1 MIKVKIMYINTLN
14 AYLKNRFGRKIYKLT
29 LDGGMT
35 CPNRDGKVGFG
46 GCIFCGGNGSGSFCP
61 SVDLSITAQIEEGK
75 KLLKNKIKEG
85 GYIAYF
91 QSHTNTYAAV
101 PYLRKIFYEA
111 VNHPDIV
118 GISIGTRP
126 DCLEDEVLKLLE
138 ELAKIKPL
146 WVELGLQ
153 TIHENTAN
161 LINRCYPLKVYDEVV
176 KNLKSIGAEVVTH
189 VILGLPGESKEQ
201 MLETVAYSSKVSDG
215 IKLQLLH
222 VLKDT
227 KLYEMYQKEPFKIF
241 SMEEYTELLCRC
253 IEIIPKKVVIHRM
266 TGDGDKRLL
275 VEPMWSGNKKVVLN
289 YINKVFLEK
298 DIVQGCKAE
307 ENNM

>member
-1 MIKVKIMYINTLN
+1 MYINTLN

-61 SVDLSITAQIEEGK
+61 SVDLSITDQIEEGK

-126 DCLEDEVLKLLE
+126 DCLENEVLKLLE

-153 TIHENTAN
+153 TINENTAK
-161 LINRCYPLKVYDEVV
+161 LINRCYPLKVYDEAV

-189 VILGLPGESKEQ
+189 VILGLPGESEEQ

-222 VLKDT
+222 VLKDA

-253 IEIIPKKVVIHRM
+253 IEIIPKNVVIHRM

>member
-1 MIKVKIMYINTLN
+1 MYINTLN

-126 DCLEDEVLKLLE
+126 DCLEDEVLTLLE

-153 TIHENTAN
+153 TINENTAI
-161 LINRCYPLKVYDEVV
+161 LINRCYPLKVYDRAV

-189 VILGLPGESKEQ
+189 VILGLPGESEEQ

-222 VLKDT
+222 VLRDT

-253 IEIIPKKVVIHRM
+253 IEIIPKNVVIHRM

-275 VEPMWSGNKKVVLN
+275 IEPMWSGNKKVVLN
-289 YINKVFLEK
+289 YINKAFSEK

>member
-1 MIKVKIMYINTLN
+1 MYINTLN

-29 LDGGMT
+29 IDGGMT

-61 SVDLSITAQIEEGK
+61 SVDLSITDQIEEGK

-126 DCLEDEVLKLLE
+126 DCLEDEVLTLLE

-153 TIHENTAN
+153 TINENTAI
-161 LINRCYPLKVYDEVV
+161 LINRCYPLKVYDQAV

-189 VILGLPGESKEQ
+189 VILGLPGESEEQ

-222 VLKDT
+222 VLRDT

-253 IEIIPKKVVIHRM
+253 IEIIPKNVVIHRM

-275 VEPMWSGNKKVVLN
+275 IEPMWSGNKKVVLN
-289 YINKVFLEK
+289 YINKAFSEK

>member
-1 MIKVKIMYINTLN
+1 MYINTLN

-61 SVDLSITAQIEEGK
+61 SVDLSITDQIEEGK

-253 IEIIPKKVVIHRM
+253 IEIIPKNVVIHRM

-289 YINKVFLEK
+289 YINKVFSEK

>member
-1 MIKVKIMYINTLN
+1 MYINTLN

-35 CPNRDGKVGFG
+35 CPNRDGKAGFG

-61 SVDLSITAQIEEGK
+61 SVDLSITDQIEQGK

-126 DCLEDEVLKLLE
+126 DCLEKDVLKLLE

-153 TIHENTAN
+153 TIHESTAK
-161 LINRCYPLKVYDEVV
+161 LINRCYPLKVYDEAV
-176 KNLKSIGAEVVTH
+176 KNLKSIGAEAVTH
-189 VILGLPGESKEQ
+189 VILGLPGETEEQ

-222 VLKDT
+222 VLRDT

-253 IEIIPKKVVIHRM
+253 IEIIPKNVVIHRM

-275 VEPMWSGNKKVVLN
+275 IEPMWSGNKKVVLN
-289 YINKVFLEK
+289 YINKVFSEK

>member
-1 MIKVKIMYINTLN
+1 MYINTLN

-126 DCLEDEVLKLLE
+126 DCLENEVLKLLE

-153 TIHENTAN
+153 TINENTAK
-161 LINRCYPLKVYDEVV
+161 LINRCYPLKVYDEAV

-189 VILGLPGESKEQ
+189 VILGLPGESEEQ

-227 KLYEMYQKEPFKIF
+227 KLYEMYQKEPFRIF

-253 IEIIPKKVVIHRM
+253 IEIIPKNVVIHRM

>member
-1 MIKVKIMYINTLN
+1 MYINTLN
-14 AYLKNRFGRKIYKLT
+14 AYLKNRFSRKIYKLT

-126 DCLEDEVLKLLE
+126 DCLEDDVLKLLE

-153 TIHENTAN
+153 TINENTAK
-161 LINRCYPLKVYDEVV
+161 LINRCYPLKVYDQAV

-189 VILGLPGESKEQ
+189 VILGLPGESEEQ

-222 VLKDT
+222 VLRDT

-253 IEIIPKKVVIHRM
+253 IEIIPKNVVIHRM

-275 VEPMWSGNKKVVLN
+275 IEPMWSGNKKVVLN
-289 YINKVFLEK
+289 YINKAFSEK

>member
-1 MIKVKIMYINTLN
+1 MYINTLN

-126 DCLEDEVLKLLE
+126 DCLENEVLKLLE

-153 TIHENTAN
+153 TINKNTAK
-161 LINRCYPLKVYDEVV
+161 LINRRYPLKVYDEAV

-189 VILGLPGESKEQ
+189 VILGLPGESEEQ

-253 IEIIPKKVVIHRM
+253 IEIIPKNVVIHRM

>member
-1 MIKVKIMYINTLN
+1 MYINTLN

-29 LDGGMT
+29 IDGGMT

-126 DCLEDEVLKLLE
+126 DCLEDDVLKLLE

-153 TIHENTAN
+153 TINENTAK
-161 LINRCYPLKVYDEVV
+161 LINRCYPLKVYDQAV

-189 VILGLPGESKEQ
+189 VILGLPGETEEQ

-253 IEIIPKKVVIHRM
+253 IEIIPKNVVIHRM

-275 VEPMWSGNKKVVLN
+275 IEPMWSGNKKVVLN
-289 YINKVFLEK
+289 YINKAFSEK

>member
-1 MIKVKIMYINTLN
+1 MYINTLN

-61 SVDLSITAQIEEGK
+61 SVDLSITDQIEEGK

-126 DCLEDEVLKLLE
+126 DCLEDEVLTLLE

-153 TIHENTAN
+153 TINENTAK
-161 LINRCYPLKVYDEVV
+161 LINRCYPLKVYDQAV

-189 VILGLPGESKEQ
+189 VILGLPGETEEQ

-253 IEIIPKKVVIHRM
+253 IEIIPKNVVIHRM

-275 VEPMWSGNKKVVLN
+275 IEPMWSGNKKVVLN
-289 YINKVFLEK
+289 YINKAFSEK

>member
-1 MIKVKIMYINTLN
+1 MYINTLN

-126 DCLEDEVLKLLE
+126 DCLENEVLKLLE

-153 TIHENTAN
+153 TIHENTAK
-161 LINRCYPLKVYDEVV
+161 LINRRYPLKVYDEAV

-189 VILGLPGESKEQ
+189 VILGLPGESEEQ

-253 IEIIPKKVVIHRM
+253 IEIIPKNVVIHRM

-275 VEPMWSGNKKVVLN
+275 IEPMWSGNKKVVLN

-298 DIVQGCKAE
+298 DIVQGCKVE

>member
-1 MIKVKIMYINTLN
+1 MYINTLN

-61 SVDLSITAQIEEGK
+61 SVDLSITDQIEEGK

-253 IEIIPKKVVIHRM
+253 IEIIPKNVVIHRM

-275 VEPMWSGNKKVVLN
+275 AEPMWSGNKKVVLN

>member
-1 MIKVKIMYINTLN
+1 MYINTLN

-126 DCLEDEVLKLLE
+126 DCLENEVLKLLE

-153 TIHENTAN
+153 TINENTAK
-161 LINRCYPLKVYDEVV
+161 LINRCYPLKVYDEAV

-189 VILGLPGESKEQ
+189 VILGLPGESEEQ

-253 IEIIPKKVVIHRM
+253 IEIIPKNVVIHRM

-275 VEPMWSGNKKVVLN
+275 MEPMWSGNKKVVLN

-298 DIVQGCKAE
+298 DIVHGCKVE

>member
-1 MIKVKIMYINTLN
+1 MYINTLN

-126 DCLEDEVLKLLE
+126 DCLEDDVLKLLE

-153 TIHENTAN
+153 TINENTAN
-161 LINRCYPLKVYDEVV
+161 LINRCYPLKVYDQAV

-189 VILGLPGESKEQ
+189 VILGLPGETEEQ

-253 IEIIPKKVVIHRM
+253 IEIIPKNVVIHRM

-289 YINKVFLEK
+289 YINKVFSEK
-298 DIVQGCKAE
+298 DIVQGSKAE

>member
-1 MIKVKIMYINTLN
+1 MYINTLN

-29 LDGGMT
+29 IDGGMT

-91 QSHTNTYAAV
+91 QSHTNTYATV

-126 DCLEDEVLKLLE
+126 DCLEDDVLKLLE

-153 TIHENTAN
+153 TINENTAK
-161 LINRCYPLKVYDEVV
+161 LINRCYPLKVYDQAV

-189 VILGLPGESKEQ
+189 VILGLPGESEEQ

-222 VLKDT
+222 VLRDT

-253 IEIIPKKVVIHRM
+253 IEIIPKNVVIHRM

-275 VEPMWSGNKKVVLN
+275 IEPMWSGNKKVVLN
-289 YINKVFLEK
+289 YINKAFSEK

>member
-1 MIKVKIMYINTLN
+1 MYINTLN

-153 TIHENTAN
+153 TINENTAN

-253 IEIIPKKVVIHRM
+253 IEIIPKNVVIHRM

>member
-1 MIKVKIMYINTLN
+1 MYINTLN

-101 PYLRKIFYEA
+101 PYLSKIFYEA

-126 DCLEDEVLKLLE
+126 DCLENEVLKLLE

-153 TIHENTAN
+153 TINENTAK
-161 LINRCYPLKVYDEVV
+161 LINRCYPLKVYDEAV

-307 ENNM
+307 ENNKIGRAHV

>member
-1 MIKVKIMYINTLN
+1 MYINTLN

-61 SVDLSITAQIEEGK
+61 SVDLSITDQIEEGK

-161 LINRCYPLKVYDEVV
+161 LINRCYPLKVYDEAV

-253 IEIIPKKVVIHRM
+253 IEIIPKNVVIHRM

>member
-1 MIKVKIMYINTLN
+1 MYINTLN

-126 DCLEDEVLKLLE
+126 DCLEDEVLTLLE

-153 TIHENTAN
+153 TINENTAI
-161 LINRCYPLKVYDEVV
+161 LINRCYPLKVYDQAV

-189 VILGLPGESKEQ
+189 VILGLPGESEEQ

-222 VLKDT
+222 VLRDT

-253 IEIIPKKVVIHRM
+253 IEIIPKNVVIHRM

-275 VEPMWSGNKKVVLN
+275 IEPMWSGNKKVVLN
-289 YINKVFLEK
+289 YINKAFSEK

>member
-1 MIKVKIMYINTLN
+1 MYINTLN

-101 PYLRKIFYEA
+101 PYLSKIFYEA

-126 DCLEDEVLKLLE
+126 DCLENEVLKLLE

-153 TIHENTAN
+153 TINENTAK
-161 LINRCYPLKVYDEVV
+161 LINRCYPLKVYDEAV

>member
-1 MIKVKIMYINTLN
+1 MYINTLN

-35 CPNRDGKVGFG
+35 CPNRDGKVGYG

-61 SVDLSITAQIEEGK
+61 SADLSITNQIEEGK

-101 PYLRKIFYEA
+101 PYLRKLFYEA
-111 VNHPDIV
+111 LNHPDIV
-118 GISIGTRP
+118 GLSIGTRP
-126 DCLEDEVLKLLE
+126 DCLEPDVLGLLE
-138 ELAKIKPL
+138 ELAAVKPL

-153 TIHENTAN
+153 TIHEDTAR
-161 LINRCYPLKVYDEVV
+161 LINRCYPLETYDRAAAD
-176 KNLKSIGAEVVTH
+176 LKRTGAEIVTH
-189 VILGLPGESKEQ
+189 VILGLPGESEEQ
-201 MLETVAYSSKVSDG
+201 MLETVRYSAGVSDG

-222 VLKDT
+222 ILRDT
-227 KLYEMYQKEPFKIF
+227 KLYDMYREKPFRIF
-241 SMEEYTELLCRC
+241 SLEEYADLLCRC
-253 IEIIPKKVVIHRM
+253 IEVIPKEVVIHRM

-275 VEPMWSGNKKVVLN
+275 VEPLWSGNKKAVLN
-289 YINKVFLEK
+289 YINRLFSERNVF
-298 DIVQGCKAE
+298 QGSKSLTY
-307 ENNM
+307 

>member
-1 MIKVKIMYINTLN
+1 MYINTLN

-29 LDGGMT
+29 IDGGMT

-126 DCLEDEVLKLLE
+126 DCLEDDVLKLLE

-153 TIHENTAN
+153 TINENTAN
-161 LINRCYPLKVYDEVV
+161 LINRCYPLKVYDQAV

-189 VILGLPGESKEQ
+189 VILGLPGESEEQ

-253 IEIIPKKVVIHRM
+253 IEIIPKNVVIHRM

-275 VEPMWSGNKKVVLN
+275 IEPMWSGNKKVVLN
-289 YINKVFLEK
+289 YINKAFSEK

>member
-1 MIKVKIMYINTLN
+1 MYINTLN

-126 DCLEDEVLKLLE
+126 DCLENEVLKLLE

-253 IEIIPKKVVIHRM
+253 IEIIPKNVVIHRM

>member
-1 MIKVKIMYINTLN
+1 MYINTLN

-29 LDGGMT
+29 IDGGMT

-61 SVDLSITAQIEEGK
+61 SVDLSITDQIEEGK

-126 DCLEDEVLKLLE
+126 DCLEDEVLTLLE

-153 TIHENTAN
+153 TINENTAI
-161 LINRCYPLKVYDEVV
+161 LINRCYPLKVYDQAV

-189 VILGLPGESKEQ
+189 VILGLPGESEEQ
-201 MLETVAYSSKVSDG
+201 MLETVAYSSNVSDG

-222 VLKDT
+222 VLRDT

-253 IEIIPKKVVIHRM
+253 IEIIPKNVVIHRM

-275 VEPMWSGNKKVVLN
+275 IEPMWSGNKKVVLN
-289 YINKVFLEK
+289 YINKAFSEK

>member
-1 MIKVKIMYINTLN
+1 MYINTLN

-161 LINRCYPLKVYDEVV
+161 LINRCYPLKVYDEAV

-253 IEIIPKKVVIHRM
+253 IEIIPKNVVIHRM

-275 VEPMWSGNKKVVLN
+275 AEPMWSGNKKVVLN
-289 YINKVFLEK
+289 YINKVFSEK

>member
-1 MIKVKIMYINTLN
+1 MYINTLN

-126 DCLEDEVLKLLE
+126 DCLENEVLKLLE

-153 TIHENTAN
+153 TINENTAK
-161 LINRCYPLKVYDEVV
+161 LINRCYPLKVYDEAV

-189 VILGLPGESKEQ
+189 VILGLPRESEEQ

-253 IEIIPKKVVIHRM
+253 IEIIPKNVVIHRM

>member
-1 MIKVKIMYINTLN
+1 MYINTLN

-153 TIHENTAN
+153 TINENTAK
-161 LINRCYPLKVYDEVV
+161 LINRCYPLKVYDEAV

-189 VILGLPGESKEQ
+189 VILGLPGETEEQ

-222 VLKDT
+222 VLRDT

-253 IEIIPKKVVIHRM
+253 IEIIPKNVVIHRM

-289 YINKVFLEK
+289 YINKVFSEK
-298 DIVQGCKAE
+298 DIVQGSKAE

>member
-1 MIKVKIMYINTLN
+1 MYINTLN

-29 LDGGMT
+29 IDGGMT

-61 SVDLSITAQIEEGK
+61 SVDLSITDQIEEGK

-126 DCLEDEVLKLLE
+126 DCLEDEVLTLLE

-153 TIHENTAN
+153 TINENTAI
-161 LINRCYPLKVYDEVV
+161 LINRCYPLKVYDQAV

-189 VILGLPGESKEQ
+189 VILGLPGETEEQ

-215 IKLQLLH
+215 IKLQLLQ

-253 IEIIPKKVVIHRM
+253 IEIIPKNVVIHRM

-275 VEPMWSGNKKVVLN
+275 IEPMWSGNKKVVLN
-289 YINKVFLEK
+289 YINKAFSEK

>member
-1 MIKVKIMYINTLN
+1 MYINTLN

-61 SVDLSITAQIEEGK
+61 SVDLSITARIEEGK

-126 DCLEDEVLKLLE
+126 DCLENEVLKLLE

-153 TIHENTAN
+153 TINENTAK
-161 LINRCYPLKVYDEVV
+161 LINRCYPLKVYDEAV

-189 VILGLPGESKEQ
+189 VILGLPGESEEQ

-253 IEIIPKKVVIHRM
+253 IEIIPKNVVIHRM

>member
-1 MIKVKIMYINTLN
+1 MYINTLN

-153 TIHENTAN
+153 TINENTAK
-161 LINRCYPLKVYDEVV
+161 LINRCYPIKVYDQAV

-189 VILGLPGESKEQ
+189 VILGLPGETEEQ

-253 IEIIPKKVVIHRM
+253 IEIIPKNVVMHRM

-275 VEPMWSGNKKVVLN
+275 IEPMWSGNKKVVLN
-289 YINKVFLEK
+289 YINKAFSEK

>member
-1 MIKVKIMYINTLN
+1 MYINTLN

-126 DCLEDEVLKLLE
+126 DCLEDDVLKLLE

-153 TIHENTAN
+153 TINENTAI
-161 LINRCYPLKVYDEVV
+161 LINRCYPLKVYDQAV

-189 VILGLPGESKEQ
+189 VILGLPGESEEQ

-222 VLKDT
+222 VLRDT

-253 IEIIPKKVVIHRM
+253 IEIIPKNVVIHRM

-275 VEPMWSGNKKVVLN
+275 IEPMWSGNKKVVLN
-289 YINKVFLEK
+289 YISKAFSEK

>member
-1 MIKVKIMYINTLN
+1 MYINTLN

-126 DCLEDEVLKLLE
+126 DCLENEVLKLLE

-153 TIHENTAN
+153 TIHENTAK
-161 LINRCYPLKVYDEVV
+161 LINRCYPLKVYDEAV

>member
-1 MIKVKIMYINTLN
+1 MYINTLN

-61 SVDLSITAQIEEGK
+61 SVDLSITDQIEEGK

-253 IEIIPKKVVIHRM
+253 IEIIPQNVVIHRM

-275 VEPMWSGNKKVVLN
+275 AEPMWSGNKKVVLN
-289 YINKVFLEK
+289 YINKVFSEK

>member
-1 MIKVKIMYINTLN
+1 MYINTLN

-126 DCLEDEVLKLLE
+126 DCLEDDVLKLLE

-153 TIHENTAN
+153 TINENTAK
-161 LINRCYPLKVYDEVV
+161 LINRCYPLKVYDQAV

-189 VILGLPGESKEQ
+189 VILGLPGESEEQ
-201 MLETVAYSSKVSDG
+201 MLETVAYSSKVSNG

-222 VLKDT
+222 VLRDT

-253 IEIIPKKVVIHRM
+253 IEIIPKNVVIHRM

-275 VEPMWSGNKKVVLN
+275 IEPMWSGNKKVVLN
-289 YINKVFLEK
+289 YINKAFSEK

>member
-1 MIKVKIMYINTLN
+1 MYINTLN

-126 DCLEDEVLKLLE
+126 DCLENEVLKLLE

-153 TIHENTAN
+153 TINENTAK
-161 LINRCYPLKVYDEVV
+161 LINRCYPLKVYDEAV

>member
-1 MIKVKIMYINTLN
+1 MYINTLN

-126 DCLEDEVLKLLE
+126 DCLEDDVLKLLE

-153 TIHENTAN
+153 TINENTAK
-161 LINRCYPLKVYDEVV
+161 LINRCYPLKVYDEAV

-189 VILGLPGESKEQ
+189 VILGLPGESEEQ

-222 VLKDT
+222 VLRDT

-253 IEIIPKKVVIHRM
+253 IEIIPKNVVIHRM

-275 VEPMWSGNKKVVLN
+275 IEPMWSGNKKVVLN
-289 YINKVFLEK
+289 YINKAFSEK
-298 DIVQGCKAE
+298 DIVQGCKTE

>member
-1 MIKVKIMYINTLN
+1 MYINTLN

-35 CPNRDGKVGFG
+35 CPNRDGKVSFG

-75 KLLKNKIKEG
+75 KLLKNKIREG

-126 DCLEDEVLKLLE
+126 DCLEVEVLKLLE

-153 TIHENTAN
+153 TINENTAK
-161 LINRCYPLKVYDEVV
+161 LINRCYPLKVYDQAV

-189 VILGLPGESKEQ
+189 VILGLPGETEEQ

-222 VLKDT
+222 VLRDT

-253 IEIIPKKVVIHRM
+253 IEIIPKNVVIHRM

-275 VEPMWSGNKKVVLN
+275 IEPMWSGNKKVVLN
-289 YINKVFLEK
+289 YINKAFSEK